1 MRVTLLAAGR
11 WKRGPLPELFEDYRR
26 RLSWPLALREVQAK
40 KPLEG
45 ADLARHEAEL
55 MRAAL
60 PRQAAL
66 VALDAGGTTLDSPGF
81 ARRLSDWQDA
91 GVHEVAFAIGGAD
104 GLAPELLA
112 RADLRLS
119 LGPMTWPHL
128 MVRVLLAEQL
138 YRAQAILQGHPYHR

>member
-1 MRVTLLAAGR
+1 M
-11 WKRGPLPELFEDYRR
+11 PELFEDYRR
-26 RLSWPLALREVQAK
+26 RLGWPLELRELAAK

-45 ADLARHEAEL
+45 AELARHEGEL
-55 MRAAL
+55 MLAAL

-66 VALDAGGTTLDSPGF
+66 VALDAGGKALDSAAF
-81 ARRLSDWQDA
+81 ARRLSDWQDS
-91 GVHEVAFAIGGAD
+91 GTQDIAFAIGGAD
-104 GLAPELLA
+104 GLAPEVLQ

-128 MVRVLLAEQL
+128 LVRVLLAEQL